1 MKLEVLRATE
11 EWQIAGAYSVRIEG
25 MNRQHHISLREEFD
39 EYDGVGTKYI
49 VMLDDGYPIATCR
62 FYELDDETVTLGRV
76 VVLPQYRGQQL
87 GKRVLEEAEKWISE
101 LGFKTIII
109 DSRVEAVGF
118 YEKSGYF
125 KDTEDIERNGVFDC
139 IRMKKSEKYK
149 CPCCGYYT
157 FDKKI
162 RGTYEVCP
170 VCYWEDDPI
179 QLEDETYEGG
189 ANKVSLKQA
198 RRNFLIFGACEERLI
213 KYVRP
218 PREDELTGI
227 E

>member
-1 MKLEVLRATE
+1 
-11 EWQIAGAYSVRIEG
+11 
-25 MNRQHHISLREEFD
+25 
-39 EYDGVGTKYI
+39 
-49 VMLDDGYPIATCR
+49 
-62 FYELDDETVTLGRV
+62 
-76 VVLPQYRGQQL
+76 
-87 GKRVLEEAEKWISE
+87 
-101 LGFKTIII
+101 
-109 DSRVEAVGF
+109 
-118 YEKSGYF
+118 
-125 KDTEDIERNGVFDC
+125 
-139 IRMKKSEKYK
+139 MKKSEKYK

-157 FDKKI
+157 LAE
-162 RGTYEVCP
+162 RAGGTYEVCP

-179 QLEDETYEGG
+179 QLEDETYEDG